1 MVDVSLIVLIIFVI
15 STLLGVYKLIKLGV
29 TIAGFISVAIS
40 AALLFMG
47 VALYLDVNEFQEK
60 FETAPKLFLLKE
72 GDTLL
77 AGFSGV
83 LGKAG
88 EKPALLSAESL
99 TDLQAT
105 YDTKDLASMLGDNYK
120 LFIINITVFN
130 NITEDLLVEDE
141 AYAKDQIVTMIHSPT
156 AMDDFT
162 EDLLR
167 RKDISAQQHDAVKR
181 QLIAKLQKDAPDD
194 TAFKG
199 NLFMLLLAQAVKE
212 QGSRFILTEFQ
223 HGHIRIYPETALFK
237 LVKYTPPRY
246 LSQILRE
253 STAAANMTA
262 SSA

>member
-1 MVDVSLIVLIIFVI
+1 MVDISLIVLIIFVI

-29 TIAGFISVAIS
+29 TIAGFISVVIS
-40 AALLFMG
+40 AALLLMG
-47 VALYLDVNEFQEK
+47 VALYLDVNTFQEK

-88 EKPALLSAESL
+88 EKPALLSAEAL
-99 TDLQAT
+99 VDLQAK
-105 YDTKDLASMLGDNYK
+105 YDANDLASILDGNYK

-141 AYAKDQIVTMIHSPT
+141 TYTKGEIVVMMHSSTP
-156 AMDDFT
+156 MDDFT
-162 EDLLR
+162 EDLLQ

-181 QLIAKLQKDAPDD
+181 QLVAKLQKDSPDD

-262 SSA
+262 PQA